1 MNGFGKFLFWFPYL
15 FSQAILTFHIL
26 GYRVPFFSTKLMN
39 ANINFLALRVTSFQE
54 EANIIFAYFAYSI
67 FPIGIYTA
75 IFRILKHMQL
85 NKLDFLIFLFSKQKV
100 FQGLLFFA
108 LCTTV
113 IFPKGSEEIL
123 IMNDGKFLFWIQ
135 FSLFQFIYP
144 FLIAIG
150 TILLL
155 KPFLRTKI

>member
-39 ANINFLALRVTSFQE
+39 ANINFLAPMVSSFQG

-75 IFRILKHMQL
+75 IFLILRYMRL
-85 NKLDFLIFLFSKQKV
+85 NQLDF
-100 FQGLLFFA
+100 
-108 LCTTV
+108 
-113 IFPKGSEEIL
+113 
-123 IMNDGKFLFWIQ
+123 
-135 FSLFQFIYP
+135 
-144 FLIAIG
+144 
-150 TILLL
+150 
-155 KPFLRTKI
+155 